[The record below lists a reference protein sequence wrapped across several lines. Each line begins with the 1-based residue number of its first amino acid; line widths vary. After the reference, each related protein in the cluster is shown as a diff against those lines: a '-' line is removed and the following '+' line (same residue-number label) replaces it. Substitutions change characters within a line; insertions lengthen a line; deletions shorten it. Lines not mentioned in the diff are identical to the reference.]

1 MRRSAQKKKKSEG
14 VSICP
19 VGVQHLARQLS
30 QPSRLGLSYSFS
42 VVWCTAVCVCAR
54 VGMHAMLFIVQCVH
68 VLTHVTYNTA
78 QVKMGQNSRRAAWAD
93 LGVAPRVCAVVSIST
108 DVTGLRPIFLC
119 LDYTAGPGNEVGGIV
134 LNFISSTEHV

>member
-1 MRRSAQKKKKSEG
+1 M
-14 VSICP
+14 
-19 VGVQHLARQLS
+19 
-30 QPSRLGLSYSFS
+30 
-42 VVWCTAVCVCAR
+42 CAR